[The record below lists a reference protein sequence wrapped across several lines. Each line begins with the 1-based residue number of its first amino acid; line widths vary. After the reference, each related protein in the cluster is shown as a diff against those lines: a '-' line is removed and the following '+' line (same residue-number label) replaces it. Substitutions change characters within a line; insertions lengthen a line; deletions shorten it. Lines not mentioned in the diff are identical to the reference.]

1 MNQEDT
7 VRSRIGDARAIILL
21 AALSLS
27 TFLYVT
33 TETLPIGLL
42 PLIADDLGRTVPA
55 IGMLVTVYGL
65 VVVICSIPITRVT
78 QRLPRRLALCGLL
91 VVLVVTTAASA
102 LADGYGLLMAA
113 RIGTAL
119 SQALFWSVVTPAAA
133 ALFRPEARPRALA
146 ILYAGSSLAALVG
159 VPAGTWLGQ
168 QTSWR
173 AAFLVVSGLGLLIL
187 LVVVTLMPAT
197 AVGASDTDRGSAP
210 DAGRYAA
217 LLVYTALATTGAFA
231 AFTYIA
237 PFLTGV
243 SGFSESSVGP
253 LLLVRGLAG
262 LLGVFLVGL
271 YIGRHGWP
279 TVAALIGVQLV
290 ALTLQWAFGTSQVIA
305 TIAIALG
312 GLALAGI
319 SSSLGVRVLET
330 APGGSDMALAGT
342 STAFN
347 IGITA
352 GALLGGLL
360 LPQVGLRGTALAGA
374 GLTLLAFAV
383 VLIEPLVST
392 RRRAAQAGRLE
403 PREAVPH

>member
-1 MNQEDT
+1 MRPRP
-7 VRSRIGDARAIILL
+7 VILL
-21 AALSLS
+21 VALSLS

-42 PLIADDLGRTVPA
+42 PLIAGDLGRTVPA
-55 IGMLVTVYGL
+55 IGMLITAYGL
-65 VVVICSIPITRVT
+65 TVVICSIPITKIT
-78 QRLPRRLALCGLL
+78 QRLPRRQALCGLMA
-91 VVLVVTTAASA
+91 VLVVATAVSA
-102 LADGYGLLMAA
+102 LAGGYGLLMVA
-113 RIGTAL
+113 RIATAL
-119 SQALFWSVVTPAAA
+119 SQALFWSVVTPATA
-133 ALFRPEARPRALA
+133 ALFRPEARPRALS

-168 QTSWR
+168 QAGWR
-173 AAFLVVSGLGLLIL
+173 AAFLAVSGLGLLIL
-187 LVVVTLMPAT
+187 LTVVTLMPTSPA
-197 AVGASDTDRGSAP
+197 GAGDTDRGSAP

-237 PFLTGV
+237 PFLIEV
-243 SGFSESSVGP
+243 SGFSEAGVGP

-271 YIGRHGWP
+271 FVGRNGWL
-279 TVAALIGVQLV
+279 TVAALIGAQLL
-290 ALTLQWAFGTSQVIA
+290 ALTLQWGFGTSRAV
-305 TIAIALG
+305 TVVAIALG

-360 LPQVGLRGTALAGA
+360 LPSAGLRGTALAGA

-383 VLIEPLVST
+383 VLMEPLVST
-392 RRRAAQAGRLE
+392 RQRAAAGRPE
-403 PREAVPH
+403 PREPVPH